1 MRLRGPFKAL
11 GYIDAGLEDGPPPP
25 QYVIESDAG

>member
-1 MRLRGPFKAL
+1 MRLWGPFRAL
-11 GYIDAGLEDGPPPP
+11 GCIDAGLEDWSTPP